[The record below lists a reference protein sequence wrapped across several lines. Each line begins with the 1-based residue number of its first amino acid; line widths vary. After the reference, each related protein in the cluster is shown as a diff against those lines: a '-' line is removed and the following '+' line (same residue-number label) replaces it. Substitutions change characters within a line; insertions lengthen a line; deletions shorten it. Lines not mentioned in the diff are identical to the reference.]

1 MTSAREQ
8 KGLLAMLHLRL
19 RQSARFALRISALA
33 SLALTV
39 VAVSSAQQQPRPTV
53 TIRVIEEPVAIDTSG
68 DEVISAFGG
77 LRFHEL
83 RNVLHFSESPN
94 WSEQYRSILA
104 AQLRKNSALRILDDP
119 HTTAA
124 LRERLLPVLRLFR
137 SENIE
142 IVIFDDAAPNALT
155 VPGVQIAF
163 STGLLKLIRTQDDLW
178 FVAAHEL
185 AHKYTGIAAAFA
197 QGTGDYVRLRKIE
210 LICDTVAAA
219 ALAELGRDPR
229 SGSRTVARTLA
240 AHEQPAA
247 ANDGSGTHPS
257 CRERMRVIETI
268 SRYLS
273 RARVTV
279 GRNMASPRRPRR
291 YRALARSGAR

>member
-1 MTSAREQ
+1 
-8 KGLLAMLHLRL
+8 MLHFRL
-19 RQSARFALRISALA
+19 QQSAHVALRTVALA
-33 SLALTV
+33 ILVLTM
-39 VAVSSAQQQPRPTV
+39 VAVSPAQQQPQPPRTRV
-53 TIRVIEEPVAIDTSG
+53 TIKIIEEPIAINGGG
-68 DEVISAFGG
+68 DEVISAFAGK
-77 LRFHEL
+77 RFREL
-83 RNVLHFSESPN
+83 RSVLNVSESPN

-104 AQLRKNSALRILDDP
+104 AQLRKKAAMRILDNP
-119 HTTAA
+119 HITAA
-124 LRERLLPVLRLFR
+124 LRERLLPVLRLFDN
-137 SENIE
+137 ENIE
-142 IVIFDDAAPNALT
+142 IVIFDDAKPNALT

-197 QGTGDYVRLRKIE
+197 LATGDFIRLRKIE

-229 SGSRTVARTLA
+229 SGKQTVARTLA
-240 AHEQPAA
+240 ANGQSAA

-257 CRERMRVIETI
+257 YRERLRVIETI

-273 RARVTV
+273 RTRVTA
-279 GRNMASPRRPRR
+279 GRNMVSPRHPSR
-291 YRALARSGAR
+291 YRALARAGAR